1 MVMPTRMG
9 QYLPMF
15 PRTALVTG
23 AASGIGAAIAAIL
36 RSRGCDVLALDL
48 EDGFDVG
55 DPEAWARVEAVE
67 LACLNAGVT
76 TGERDIRA
84 VSDPA
89 YRRILRANVDGVVL
103 GTRRLAAVQQ
113 PGSAIVVTASLA
125 GLVAAAA
132 DPLYTLTKHAVVGFV
147 RSVAP
152 QLRERGIRI
161 NAVAPGFVDTPLL
174 GDDGRARFV
183 ETGFPLLRPEE
194 VAAAVL
200 AAAESNATGQVW
212 VVQPGREA
220 VPFRFPNVPGPRD
233 ASDAAVGAPPS
244 DAA

>member
-23 AASGIGAAIAAIL
+23 GASGIGASIVALL
-36 RSRGCDVLALDL
+36 RGRGCEVLALDL
-48 EDGFDVG
+48 EGGFDVG
-55 DPEAWARVEAVE
+55 NPEAWAGIDAVE

-84 VSDPA
+84 VSDRR
-89 YRRILRANVDGVVL
+89 YRRILGANVDGVVF
-103 GTRRLAAVQQ
+103 GVRRLAEVQQ

-132 DPLYTLTKHAVVGFV
+132 DPLYTLTKHAVVGLV

-183 ETGFPLLRPEE
+183 AAGFPLLRPEE
-194 VAAAVL
+194 VAEAVL
-200 AAAESNATGQVW
+200 AAAESNASGQVW
-212 VVQPGREA
+212 VVQPGREPL
-220 VPFRFPNVPGPRD
+220 PFRFPNVPGPRD
-233 ASDAAVGAPPS
+233 ESGAPVGAPPS

>member
-1 MVMPTRMG
+1 MG

-23 AASGIGAAIAAIL
+23 AASGIGAAIAASL
-36 RSRGCDVLALDL
+36 RDRGCDVLALDL
-48 EDGFDVG
+48 EEGFDVA
-55 DPEAWARVEAVE
+55 DPAAWADVDAVE

-76 TGERDIRA
+76 TQERDIRA
-84 VSDPA
+84 VSDRA
-89 YRRILRANVDGVVL
+89 YRRILGANVDGVVF
-103 GTRRLAAVQQ
+103 GVRRLAAVQQ

-161 NAVAPGFVDTPLL
+161 SAVAPGFVDTPLI
-174 GDDGRARFV
+174 GDEGRARFV
-183 ETGFPLLRPEE
+183 AAGFPLLQPEE
-194 VAAAVL
+194 VAEAVL
-200 AAAESNATGQVW
+200 TAAESPESGHVW
-212 VVQPGREA
+212 VVQPGREP
-220 VPFRFPNVPGPRD
+220 VRFRFPNVPGPRD
-233 ASDAAVGAPPS
+233 ESGAPVGAPPS
-244 DAA
+244 DPA